1 MKCCN
6 IIDSLEARIPSQKA
20 YSWDNVGLLAGRD
33 DKEIKSVLIALD
45 ATDEVVELAI
55 QDGVDLLITHH
66 PLIFSPLK
74 KVNNQDFISRRILKL
89 IQHDISYYV
98 LHTNYD
104 IVRMADLASRK
115 LGLIN
120 QMPMEVTDLATSEG
134 LGKVGE
140 FPKEITLKQSVEQ
153 LKEGFFLPEVKVYG
167 DLGKKIKKVAILPGS
182 GKGEISL
189 AIKHGADVYITGDIG
204 YHDGMDANLQG
215 LAVLDAGHYGL
226 EHIFIA
232 DIENIM
238 QQIAD
243 DLIVRTMKIEH
254 LYTTV

>member
-1 MKCCN
+1 MKCCD
-6 IIDSLEARIPSQKA
+6 IINSLEERIPIQKA
-20 YSWDNVGLLAGRD
+20 YPWDNVGLLAGRD
-33 DKEIKSVLIALD
+33 DKEVKRVLIALD

-55 QDGVDLLITHH
+55 DEGVDLLITHH

-89 IQHDISYYV
+89 VQHDISYYV

-104 IVRMADLASRK
+104 IVRMADLASQR

-120 QMPMEVTDLATSEG
+120 EAPMEVTDLVTSEG

-140 FPKEITLKQSVEQ
+140 FPREITLEQAVEQ
-153 LKEGFFLPEVKVYG
+153 LKKGFFLPEVKVYG
-167 DLGKKIKKVAILPGS
+167 DLGKKVKKVAILPGS
-182 GKGEISL
+182 GKGEVSL

-204 YHDGMDANLQG
+204 YHDGMDATLQG

-226 EHIFIA
+226 EHIFIG
-232 DIENIM
+232 DMEKLM
-238 QQIAD
+238 QELAD